1 MLLIK
6 EISAHNLS
14 IWAEQGKLKLA
25 FGNASPDPQLVNK
38 IKANKPE
45 LIAFLSEQN
54 IDSAKAFKRYIQSQT
69 APSRG
74 IESISPANS
83 LQQGFIYHHLN
94 QPDDDAYRVQ
104 MMLDYQEPLNVPLY
118 QKAWELTSLRFPAL
132 RTFFNWDEA
141 LLQVVSP
148 KASIDSN
155 SFHYEDISALGDVE
169 RAAKIDALQ
178 QAERAKGFDLSKPG
192 LIRISLIKQADDLYT
207 LLKTEHHSISDGW
220 SAPLLL
226 RSVHEYYEQLL
237 GGTVPT
243 VEVETAYLAT
253 QQYYQQHQA
262 QTQQYWQEKKLQFE
276 GANDISGMLSA
287 PLDLTKPMQVTEPD
301 TQQLMITGAEFHALK
316 AMCQNAGVTLNVA
329 LQFCWHKLIQVYA
342 GDEQTTVGTVVS
354 GRNLPVEGIDNSV
367 GLFINTLPLQVFW
380 PEDASCA
387 QIMADIQLSIASL
400 NSASSIALAELQPQG
415 ERLFHT
421 LFTFE
426 NYPINHQ
433 GDTRKWQL
441 KKVVEKIDYPLSLV
455 ATEQGDT
462 LDIAIN
468 YSANWLDADKASKLV
483 SQLKVLLEQLVEA
496 PEQPHQQLGLL
507 TSAECEAITQQWH
520 CQQAHF
526 EFENDIAGMIAQHAQ
541 AMPDKVAVK
550 AGKTTLSYQQ
560 LNERA
565 EHLANNILQR
575 LAQQGKSV
583 QADTLIGLYLSPSA
597 DTLVAMLAVLK
608 LGAGYVPISPD
619 APEDRVQFI
628 LSDTDMRLVLTQ
640 SQYAHRLDT
649 WLTGTEVG
657 FISCDKPMLVLDNS
671 QDFAERR
678 SRMNNIAYVIYTSG
692 TTGKP
697 KGVMVEQAQ
706 VLNYF
711 FGVQST
717 LSDALEVC
725 DFSTNYCFDLTV
737 TTTLCPLMAG
747 GTVCVYQGDIANV
760 SAYQVHLTDNQVRFV
775 KTTPSLA
782 NLLLS
787 DSEITL
793 RSLMVGGEA
802 LTKPVI
808 DKLSMVTETLI
819 DEYGPTEA
827 TVGAM
832 NKRVDPSQVVNGIG
846 HAYPNVALY
855 VLSSAL
861 KPVPV
866 GAIGELYIG
875 GAGVA
880 RGYLN
885 RDDLTQSRFIQ
896 NPFASSD
903 DLYNQRIYKT
913 GDLVRWLD
921 NGEVEY
927 LGRNDNQVKIR
938 GYRIEL
944 GEIEHAICDVEGV
957 QSAAVIADKSHADGA
972 LHAYWIA
979 SADST
984 ACEESINAYLAS
996 TLPKYMVPASFTQL
1010 DVLPLTSNGKLDE
1023 KALSIPNQS
1032 VKQSYKAPSSDL
1044 ESTLCALWQQVL
1056 NVDTV
1061 GVDDNFYELGGNS
1074 ITAIRLSAASRK
1086 ALKRDIPLEMLFTH
1100 NTVAK
1105 LANVIDASQ
1114 AIVIPRS
1121 GAESLPLSFAQERLL
1136 FIDSYEKGSSAYH
1149 IPALFEVGKS
1159 LNLDAFQKALNQVV
1173 ARHEVLNSVFNTQD
1187 NGILSQHT
1195 LPSNIAIAQHSVAD
1209 EIALEAFVSELAS
1222 KPFELSQDSPMRVYH
1237 ISRASTQYLLFV
1249 WHHIAFD
1256 GWSTFVFTEEL
1267 TKAYLA
1273 ALNGKAAQ
1281 LPELSIRYA
1290 DYAKWQRDYLQG
1302 ETLSKLQSY
1311 WKGALQGFETLEL
1324 PYDRARP
1331 SQVSYAGDNLELV
1344 LDKTLSKQVVDS
1356 AKAQKTSVYTV
1367 MLSALYVTLSSVS
1380 GQQDIVVGTPSDNR
1394 HQSQVQALIGFFVNS
1409 MALRSQVDK
1418 NRSASEFVQHTH
1430 QLVTQAKV
1438 HQDLPFEQIVELL
1451 ALERDSSRHPI
1462 FQVMFSVQSMNA
1474 EQIVQGDLQLK
1485 PVLSDKLSGK
1495 SAKYDLTLVVDDSTE
1510 QLSLQFNYATS
1521 LFEQATI
1528 DAFAKRYVRILKSML
1543 AAPADALHHI
1553 NVLSDAERTQILEQF
1568 NQKPVHTPSSL
1579 SIHRI
1584 FERVANRRGS
1594 DMAVV
1599 CGDEQLTYQQLN
1611 QKANKLARFI
1621 RQAYEIDQKSTIK
1634 PDTLIALYYPQNI
1647 DMVVAILA
1655 VLKAGAAYVPL
1666 SMDNPDERTRFI
1678 ARDAHASLVLTQ
1690 ADYHAELSGIFN
1702 TESGPSVLVAEH
1714 VGGESIENLD
1724 VDTDLTSLA
1733 YVIYTSG
1740 TTGQPKGV
1748 EIEHHAVNSFA
1759 LGNNYLDATKVR
1771 RIASM
1776 SSYAFDGFIFD
1787 AMFSLLNGLCVHL
1800 VDKYTRLSPE
1810 LFAQYVETHKID
1822 ASFMTTAL
1830 FNALATSG
1838 QLKNSPLKHILFGG
1852 EQVNLNVVNAFKQ
1865 STPQVKL
1872 SHVYGPTETTVFA
1885 SVCHLDDS
1893 RTNAPI
1899 GHALTGKTLYV
1910 LDPMG
1915 EPVPVG
1921 TPGELYIGGE
1931 GLARGYLNRPALTAD
1946 KFVKNPFV
1954 DTSKNSNIEPRMYRT
1969 GDIVKWQADGNI
1981 EYVGRNDKQV
1991 KIRGFRIELGEIE
2004 SAICS
2009 VAGVKQAAVI
2019 AKQNG
2024 TEKYLAAYVVSDDTD
2039 ADKAEQIMGYLQ
2051 TALPD
2056 FMVPSA
2062 MTLLDKIPL
2071 NVNGKLDVKSL
2082 PEPNFIKSDEYVA
2095 PRDALELK
2103 LCELWQSA
2111 LSHSQI
2117 GISDDYFK
2125 LGGTSIAAI
2134 KLTQVINQT
2143 INCKLSVADLFKSP
2157 TVQGLASLVRNQA
2170 RDGQLV
2176 KRLNDFSDGLP
2187 TLVMVHAG
2195 SGGCEVYQGLAAE
2208 LNGSF
2213 NCLGVD
2219 NYNLINDEK
2228 ISQLDELAKVY
2239 YDEVCAHI
2247 EADKVCLL
2255 GWSLGGNI
2263 ALEMAGLFEKNHSA
2277 DIKVL
2282 LLDTIIKSGKLK
2294 TLTQEF
2300 ESENEQLFVTR
2311 MRELGHETSSIE
2323 AMIKARKAEGRLDL
2337 CPLSQPLKTTQ
2348 VHLFKAGQYEA
2359 QVSDALTREWSQTL
2373 DVIADNNVEAF
2384 IGGKVDCTLLK
2395 QRNHGDILQSHAEIK
2410 AVLEHELGFGN
2421 KG

>member
-54 IDSAKAFKRYIQSQT
+54 IDSAKAFRRYIQSQT
-69 APSRG
+69 APSRR
-74 IESISPANS
+74 IESVSPANS

-132 RTFFNWDEA
+132 RTFFNWDET
-141 LLQVVSP
+141 LLQIVSP

-155 SFHYEDISALGDVE
+155 SFYYEDISALGEAE
-169 RAAKIDALQ
+169 RGAKIDALQ

-237 GGTVPT
+237 GGTIPT

-253 QQYYQQHQA
+253 QQYYQQNQA
-262 QTQQYWQEKKLQFE
+262 QTQQYWLEKKLQFE

-301 TQQLMITGAEFHALK
+301 TQQLMISGAEFHRLK
-316 AMCQNAGVTLNVA
+316 SMCQNAGVTLNVA

-354 GRNLPVEGIDNSV
+354 GRNLPVDGIDHSV

-380 PEDASCA
+380 PQDASCA
-387 QIMADIQLSIASL
+387 QIMTDIQLSIASL
-400 NSASSIALAELQPQG
+400 NSASSVALAELQPQG

-441 KKVVEKIDYPLSLV
+441 KKVVEKIDYPLSIV

-468 YSANWLDADKASKLV
+468 YSANWLDTDKATKLV
-483 SQLKVLLEQLVEA
+483 TQLKVLLEQLVDA

-507 TSAECEAITQQWH
+507 TPAECEAITQQWH
-520 CQQAHF
+520 CQQTHF
-526 EFENDIAGMIAQHAQ
+526 EFETDIAGLIAQHAQ

-550 AGKTTLSYQQ
+550 AGETSLSYHQ

-575 LAQQGKSV
+575 LTQQGESV

-597 DTLVAMLAVLK
+597 ETLVAMVAVLK

-628 LSDTDMRLVLTQ
+628 LADTDTRLVLTQ

-649 WLTGTEVG
+649 WLTGTQVG
-657 FISCDKPMLVLDNS
+657 FISCDKPMLVANNP
-671 QDFAERR
+671 QGFAERR
-678 SRMNNIAYVIYTSG
+678 SRINNIAYVIYTSG

-697 KGVMVEQAQ
+697 KGVMVEQGQ

-717 LSDALEVC
+717 LLDALDVT

-747 GTVCVYQGDIANV
+747 GTVCVYQDDIANV
-760 SAYQVHLTDNQVRFV
+760 SAYQAHLTNNQVRFV

-782 NLLLS
+782 NILLTGS
-787 DSEITL
+787 GITL

-808 DKLSMVTETLI
+808 DKLSIVTDTLI

-855 VLSSAL
+855 VLSSVL

-885 RDDLTQSRFIQ
+885 REDLTQSRFIK
-896 NPFASSD
+896 NPFVSSD
-903 DLYNQRIYKT
+903 DTYNQRIYKT

-921 NGEVEY
+921 NGEIEY

-944 GEIEHAICDVEGV
+944 GEIEHAICDVAGV
-957 QSAAVIADKSHADGA
+957 HSAAVIADKSHADGA

-979 SADST
+979 SADSA
-984 ACEESINAYLAS
+984 ACEEDISAYLGS
-996 TLPKYMVPASFTQL
+996 RLPKYMLPASFTRL
-1010 DVLPLTSNGKLDE
+1010 DVFPLTGNGKLDE
-1023 KALSIPNQS
+1023 KALPIPNQGFAH
-1032 VKQSYKAPSSDL
+1032 SYKAPSSEL
-1044 ESTLCALWQQVL
+1044 ESTLCELWQQVL

-1061 GVDDNFYELGGNS
+1061 GVDDNFYTLGGNS

-1105 LANVIDASQ
+1105 LAKVIDASQ

-1121 GAESLPLSFAQERLL
+1121 DCEVLPLSFAQERLL

-1149 IPALFEVGKS
+1149 IPALFEVGES
-1159 LNLDAFQKALNQVV
+1159 LNLSALQQALNQVV
-1173 ARHEVLNSVFNTQD
+1173 ARHEVLNSVFNTRD
-1187 NGILSQHT
+1187 DGVLSQCA
-1195 LPSNIAIAQHSVAD
+1195 LRKNIAILQHTVVDEVALA
-1209 EIALEAFVSELAS
+1209 ALVSELAVQ
-1222 KPFELSQDSPMRVYH
+1222 PFELSKDSPMRVYH
-1237 ISRASTQYLLFV
+1237 ICCSSTQYLLFV

-1256 GWSTFVFTEEL
+1256 GWSTFVFTDEL
-1267 TKAYLA
+1267 TKAYIA
-1273 ALNGKAAQ
+1273 ALDGKTAQ

-1302 ETLSKLQSY
+1302 ETLNKLQSY
-1311 WKGALQGFETLEL
+1311 WTGALKGFETLEL

-1331 SQVSYAGDNLELV
+1331 SQVSYAGENLDLT
-1344 LDKTLSKQVVDS
+1344 LDKDLSKQVVEI
-1356 AKAQKTSVYTV
+1356 AKAHQTSVYTV
-1367 MLSALYVTLSSVS
+1367 MLSAFYVTLASVS

-1394 HQSQVQALIGFFVNS
+1394 HHSQVQALIGFFVNS

-1418 NRSASEFVQHTH
+1418 QASASEFIQHTH

-1438 HQDLPFEQIVELL
+1438 HQELPFEQVVELL
-1451 ALERDSSRHPI
+1451 ELERDSSRHPI

-1474 EQIVQGDLQLK
+1474 ESIVHGDMQLT
-1485 PVLSDKLSGK
+1485 PVLSDMLNAK
-1495 SAKYDLTLVVDDSTE
+1495 SAKYDLTLMVDDSAE
-1510 QLSLQFNYATS
+1510 QLGLQFNYATS
-1521 LFEQATI
+1521 LFEKVTI
-1528 DAFAKRYVRILKSML
+1528 DALAGRYLRILKSML
-1543 AAPADALHHI
+1543 AAPSEPLHHI
-1553 NVLSDAERTQILEQF
+1553 NVLSDVERTQLLEHF
-1568 NQKPVHTPSSL
+1568 NAQPVHKL
-1579 SIHRI
+1579 SEHSIQRV
-1584 FERVANRRGS
+1584 FEQVVQQHSN
-1594 DMAVV
+1594 DIAVV
-1599 CGDEQLTYQQLN
+1599 CGDEQLSYQQLN
-1611 QKANKLARFI
+1611 NRANQLARCI
-1621 RQAYEIDQKSTIK
+1621 RQAYETEQKSAIK

-1678 ARDAHASLVLTQ
+1678 VDDANVPLILTH
-1690 ADYHAELSGIFN
+1690 ADYYAQVSGIFN
-1702 TESGPSVLVAEH
+1702 TDAGPRVLVAEH
-1714 VGGESIENLD
+1714 VGGENTANLD
-1724 VDTDLTSLA
+1724 VDTELTSLA

-1759 LGNNYLDATKVR
+1759 LGNNYLDASKVSN
-1771 RIASM
+1771 IASM

-1810 LFAQYVETHKID
+1810 LFAQYVLEHDID

-1838 QLKNSPLKHILFGG
+1838 QLKSSSLKHILFGG

-1910 LDPMG
+1910 LDSMG
-1915 EPVPVG
+1915 NPVPVG

-1931 GLARGYLNRPALTAD
+1931 GLARGYLNRPELTAE
-1946 KFVKNPFV
+1946 KFVENPFV
-1954 DTSKNSNIEPRMYRT
+1954 KPIAGSNAETRMYRT
-1969 GDIVKWQADGNI
+1969 GDIVRWQSDGNI

-2009 VAGVKQAAVI
+2009 IAGVKQTAVI

-2024 TEKYLAAYVVSDDTD
+2024 TEKYLAAYVVSDDTR
-2039 ADKAEQIMGYLQ
+2039 ADKVEQILDYLQ
-2051 TALPD
+2051 SALPD

-2062 MTLLDKIPL
+2062 ITLLDKIPL

-2082 PEPNFIKSDEYVA
+2082 PEPNFISSDTYVE

-2134 KLTQVINQT
+2134 KLTQMINQT
-2143 INCKLSVADLFKSP
+2143 INCKLSVADLFNSP
-2157 TVQGLASLVRNQA
+2157 TVQGLASLIRNQA

-2176 KRLNDFSDGLP
+2176 KRLNNFKAGLP
-2187 TLVMVHAG
+2187 TLVMIHAG

-2208 LNGSF
+2208 LSGSF
-2213 NCLGVD
+2213 NCLGID
-2219 NYNLINDEK
+2219 NYNLINDQK
-2228 ISQLDELAKVY
+2228 ISQLDVLAKVY
-2239 YDEVCAHI
+2239 YDEVCTHI
-2247 EADKVCLL
+2247 ELDKVQLV

-2263 ALEMAGLFEKNHSA
+2263 ALEMAGLFERNHNA

-2294 TLTQEF
+2294 LLTQEF
-2300 ESENEQLFVTR
+2300 ESENEQLFITR
-2311 MRELGHETSSIE
+2311 MQELGHGTENID
-2323 AMIKARKAEGRLDL
+2323 AMIKARKAEGLLDL
-2337 CPLSQPLKTTQ
+2337 CPLTQPLKTTQ
-2348 VHLFKAGQYEA
+2348 VHLLKAGQYEA
-2359 QVSDALTREWSQTL
+2359 QVSEMLTHEWSKTL
-2373 DVIADNNVEAF
+2373 DAIVDNNVGEF
-2384 IGGKVDCTLLK
+2384 VGGKVDYTLLT
-2395 QRNHGDILQSHAEIK
+2395 QRNHGDILQSHTEISR
-2410 AVLEHELGFGN
+2410 VLSNMIDTDCED
-2421 KG
+2421 